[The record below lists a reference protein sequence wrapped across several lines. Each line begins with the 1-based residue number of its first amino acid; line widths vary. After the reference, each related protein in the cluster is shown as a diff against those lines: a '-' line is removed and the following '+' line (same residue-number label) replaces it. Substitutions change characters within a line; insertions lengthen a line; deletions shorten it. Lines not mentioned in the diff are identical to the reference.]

1 MSVPSV
7 DRRDSG
13 RAEDWQRF
21 VTECVGLDVGDRWEM
36 TVPAIQRAARRAGVT
51 NTEDY
56 RRLIRVDRAAFDA
69 FVDELT
75 IGETYF
81 FRDPAQLEFLQ
92 RSVLPDLIAS
102 RAPRAVTVW
111 SVGCATGEEPYSIAI
126 ISCESRIAGRIRVL
140 GSDVSRARLASA
152 SRGVYGRWS
161 LRAIPQPL
169 LRRYFSTAGGHS
181 QLDAAVRRQVRYSYL
196 NLARPIRPQAPVL
209 PVDVILCRNV
219 LIYFGRDAAERIAT
233 ELADCLAEGGWL
245 VLGPSDPQPEEVPG
259 CERVSMGAGHAFRR
273 VARSTAPGD
282 EGSTVVRHLA
292 LVRSVEAAEPAP
304 PGDTPPIEAALTGRA
319 LLAMAQACLD
329 MKDHPRAADL
339 AQRYV
344 DEGNGD
350 PGGALLLA
358 RALGHLG
365 RNAAAARACRLA
377 LADHP
382 DHAELLT
389 CLAVHLTR
397 SGRHEAAVAP
407 ARRAVYLDGRLAMAH
422 VALGMA
428 LARQG
433 HVRRARSALTTA
445 LRLLNS
451 MADGASV
458 TAADGE
464 SPARIAAT
472 VRAQLGLLME
482 RK

>member
-1 MSVPSV
+1 MSAPSV
-7 DRRDSG
+7 DRRDGG
-13 RAEDWQRF
+13 RSEDWQRF
-21 VTECVGLDVGDRWEM
+21 VRECVGLDVGDRWDM
-36 TVPAIQRAARRAGVT
+36 TVPAIRRAARRAGVSS
-51 NTEDY
+51 TEEY
-56 RRLIRVDRAAFDA
+56 RRLLRADRAAFDA

-92 RSVLPDLIAS
+92 RSVLPDLVAS
-102 RAPRAVTVW
+102 REPRPVSVW
-111 SVGCATGEEPYSIAI
+111 SVGCATGEEPYTIAI
-126 ISCESRIAGRIRVL
+126 MSCESRLAARIRVL

-152 SRGVYGRWS
+152 SKGTYGRWS

-181 QLDAAVRRQVRYSYL
+181 QLDAAVRRQVRFSYL
-196 NLARPIRPQAPVL
+196 NLARPIRPQAPVF
-209 PVDVILCRNV
+209 PVDIILCRNV
-219 LIYFGRDAAERIAT
+219 LIYFGRDGVERIAT
-233 ELADCLAEGGWL
+233 ELAECLAEGGWL
-245 VLGPSDPQPEEVPG
+245 ILGPSDPHPDNVPG

-273 VARSTAPGD
+273 FARSTAPGD
-282 EGSTVVRHLA
+282 ELSTGVRHLS
-292 LVRSVEAAEPAP
+292 LVRYGHAGDP
-304 PGDTPPIEAALTGRA
+304 PRRETPPIEASLTGRA

-329 MKDHPRAADL
+329 MKDYPRAADL

-344 DEGNGD
+344 DEGNSD

-365 RNAAAARACRLA
+365 RSAAAARACTLA

-397 SGRHEAAVAP
+397 CGQYEAAVAP
-407 ARRAVYLDGRLAMAH
+407 ARRAVYLDRRLAMPH

-428 LARQG
+428 LARLG
-433 HVRRARSALTTA
+433 HVHRARSALMTA
-445 LRLLNS
+445 LRLLTA
-451 MADGASV
+451 MDDDAPV
-458 TAADGE
+458 TAADGD

-472 VRAQLGLLME
+472 VRAHLALLME